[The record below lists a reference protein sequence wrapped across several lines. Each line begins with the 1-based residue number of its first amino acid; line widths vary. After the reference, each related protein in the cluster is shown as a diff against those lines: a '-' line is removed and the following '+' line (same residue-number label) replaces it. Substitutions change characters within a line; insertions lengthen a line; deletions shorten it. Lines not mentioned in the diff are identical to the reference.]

1 MRQQLLSYLTSQL
14 TGAIKTSQELPF
26 SQGGNPLY
34 RKNMRKVYVGNPEV
48 TTTVITATLDG
59 QSVRQTETKLE
70 VFLAVDAKNRPV
82 NLDTALGVMAAAV
95 TQSGISNSFRN
106 EYAYV
111 ITIDEDVEVY
121 VFTYT
126 FTSIA

>member
-14 TGAIKTSQELPF
+14 TGAITTSQELPF

-48 TTTVITATLDG
+48 TTSVIQATLDG
-59 QSVRQTETKLE
+59 LSIRSTENKLE

-82 NLDTALGVMAAAV
+82 SLNSALEVMANAV
-95 TQSGISNSFRN
+95 TQSGINNSFRN
-106 EYAYV
+106 EYSYV